1 MSADGDNDTG
11 KRRKLT
17 CGGSFLR
24 LPLEVLSADFRR
36 DRKDIERELLL
47 IHNFIASGKVGSAG
61 NSAETVEKL
70 LKKLDIVEKRLYE
83 KKREQAKLV
92 DNIKHRVTAID
103 DLASA
108 DEVADEDLADWGGG
122 DTFLLVEWLARNGF
136 AHTLGRVVENSK
148 TGSMD
153 HFPALESG
161 DFEPD
166 IVIDEKIRSIKEALK
181 NGNVT
186 PAIEWYKACRN
197 RIDKMQKLPSK
208 EDSEEVR

>member
-1 MSADGDNDTG
+1 MI
-11 KRRKLT
+11 
-17 CGGSFLR
+17 
-24 LPLEVLSADFRR
+24 LPSNFRNFS
-36 DRKDIERELLL
+36 REFH
-47 IHNFIASGKVGSAG
+47 IFPGKVGKFRHNDS
-61 NSAETVEKL
+61 SV
-70 LKKLDIVEKRLYE
+70 
-83 KKREQAKLV
+83 
-92 DNIKHRVTAID
+92 
-103 DLASA
+103 
-108 DEVADEDLADWGGG
+108 
-122 DTFLLVEWLARNGF
+122 
-136 AHTLGRVVENSK
+136 
-148 TGSMD
+148 GSMD